1 MNLIPVSGEVFV
13 AIGGTRRGGG
23 ARASQKGQRFV
34 PLEQA
39 RQVPVGT
46 LVDTRDGTV
55 ELVSARN
62 RRATKLQSGRFLQGV
77 FQVLQSRAR
86 KAKGLTELRLKGS
99 SFNRCRPRARVTR
112 AGASQLSRRTI
123 RRLRA
128 NARGRF
134 RTRGRHSAATVRGTI
149 WITADRC
156 DGTLTKV
163 QPRQGRR
170 PRLPPQ
176 AHDHAPGRQELPR
189 PGASLNEPGPYI
201 PPIESNP

>member
-1 MNLIPVSGEVFV
+1 LSGEVFV
-13 AIGGTRRGGG
+13 AIGGTRRGG

-46 LVDTRDGTV
+46 LVDTRKGTV

-62 RRATKLQSGRFLQGV
+62 PRATRLQSGRFLQGI

-86 KAKGLTELRLKGS
+86 KAKGMTELRLKGS
-99 SFNRCRPRARVTR
+99 SFTRCRPRARVTR
-112 AGASQLSRRTI
+112 ADAAQLSRRTI

-156 DGTLTKV
+156 DGTLTTVRRGKV
-163 QPRQGRR
+163 AVRDFRRKRTIALRAGKSYLARAPR
-170 PRLPPQ
+170 
-176 AHDHAPGRQELPR
+176 
-189 PGASLNEPGPYI
+189 
-201 PPIESNP
+201 